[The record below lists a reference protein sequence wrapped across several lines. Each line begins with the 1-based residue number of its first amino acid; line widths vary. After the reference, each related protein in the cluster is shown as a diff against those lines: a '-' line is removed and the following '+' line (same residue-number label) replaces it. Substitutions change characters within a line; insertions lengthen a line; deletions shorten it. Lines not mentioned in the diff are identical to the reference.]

1 MWRCKRVR
9 CGSSGPIP
17 RLNDGDNPRRRW
29 ATRRVQL
36 WPQLTTHQRQCVQ
49 HDSVT
54 HRSPTTRHYRSVCI
68 VSSVHRTGTTRHYR
82 SVCIVSSVHRTGQF
96 SKSDKLWTGQLQTK
110 MANSLDLFLAV
121 SKGLWNVLDDQS
133 QQSSNSFV
141 DQSANH
147 APHMTLQVLIIR
159 NCITGSL

>member
-1 MWRCKRVR
+1 MTLVKPLSCVVMWRCKRVR

-54 HRSPTTRHYRSVCI
+54 HRSP
-68 VSSVHRTGTTRHYR
+68 TTRHYR